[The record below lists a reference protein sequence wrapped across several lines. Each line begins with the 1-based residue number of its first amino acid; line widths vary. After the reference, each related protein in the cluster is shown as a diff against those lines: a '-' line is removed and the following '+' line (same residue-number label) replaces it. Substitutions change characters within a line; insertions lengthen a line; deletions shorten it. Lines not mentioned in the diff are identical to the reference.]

1 MGNWCT
7 GRCPIAAIGIF
18 AALFLMPLSMEGRKQ
33 KLRLKATSEKS
44 NEEKPMKDTGSL
56 LMDSL
61 ANVYRDSIRFSGFDK
76 IASSKKE
83 SVFVSNNSIASF
95 RLLLLTISY
104 HDLEGRQLHS
114 RIVKINTDLP
124 AGETRKIDFPSF
136 DTQGA
141 FYYYKSNAPRR
152 RATPFKVKIQLTG
165 IE

>member
-18 AALFLMPLSMEGRKQ
+18 AALLLMPLSMEARKQ
-33 KLRLKATSEKS
+33 RLRLKATSEKS
-44 NEEKPMKDTGSL
+44 NEEKSIKDTNSL

-61 ANVYRDSIRFSGFDK
+61 ANVYSDSIRFSGFDK

-83 SVFVSNNSIASF
+83 SVFVSNNS
-95 RLLLLTISY
+95 LLLLTISY

-114 RIVKINTDLP
+114 QTVKINTDLP

-152 RATPFKVKIQLTG
+152 RATPFKVKIQLSG